1 MSDKLTDTQYAA
13 LRTFACNP
21 YLTEWGSWYSATHI
35 AMASDT
41 MRKQT
46 MNWLRS
52 QGYIERAHIEF
63 HSYFV
68 ITPAGIA
75 AHDKET
81 ATRVGV
87 TNFAAHQVECAAQR
101 EKADAARD
109 AKRIIVEDKRIYQA
123 GNHET
128 VTVRV
133 VEMVGGGYKLAF
145 DSALLPPN
153 QIKDMIALLQ
163 EAERELA
170 RRTEAR

>member
-52 QGYIERAHIEF
+52 QGYIERANIEF

-75 AHDKET
+75 AHD
-81 ATRVGV
+81 ARAAARCDHD
-87 TNFAAHQVECAAQR
+87 FAQAQREYAAQR

-109 AKRIIVEDKRIYQA
+109 AKRIVVASNLMYQVSNPDLSVQVLDHVMA
-123 GNHET
+123 LHNGDMCVSFRADELDT
-128 VTVRV
+128 V
-133 VEMVGGGYKLAF
+133 
-145 DSALLPPN
+145 
-153 QIKDMIALLQ
+153 IALLT
-163 EAERELA
+163 EAKRELA